1 MKGGKQMK
9 HVLFAAVTVIAVSS
23 FVLTGFAD
31 ETQKETKGESAF
43 NEYCM
48 ACHPGGNNIFNPSK
62 TLHKNDLDA
71 HNIKTPEDI
80 VKLMRNPGPQMTQFG
95 KDDIPDNV
103 AKEIAEYV
111 LKNLK

>member
-1 MKGGKQMK
+1 MKS
-9 HVLFAAVTVIAVSS
+9 VLGALLSVIAVSL
-23 FVLTGFAD
+23 FVMTGFAD
-31 ETQKETKGESAF
+31 DTRKETPGESAF

-48 ACHPGGNNIFNPSK
+48 ACHPGGNNIFNPAK

-71 HNIKTPEDI
+71 HNIKNPEDI
-80 VKLMRNPGPQMTQFG
+80 VKIMRNPGPQMTQFG